1 MLRILLAE
9 DNTAL
14 RQLMC
19 IRLLRAGYEV
29 IEAADGQAA
38 LDRLA
43 ESQVHLLVLD
53 IMMPRL
59 DGCELTSALR
69 NANIDIPILI
79 VTAKD
84 SLDDKKACFLAGA
97 DDYLVKP
104 VDMDEMLLHVGALLR
119 RAKLSQE
126 KEITIGSTV
135 LNEDRLSVVCGEK
148 EILLRRKEFQ
158 LLFLLLSNTG
168 RIFTRQMLMDEIWG
182 YDSETDQRTVD
193 VHIKRLRDK
202 FSENVD
208 FSIQTVRGLGYKAV
222 QK

>member
-193 VHIKRLRDK
+193 VHIKRLREK

>member
-29 IEAADGQAA
+29 IEAADGQEA

-168 RIFTRQMLMDEIWG
+168 RIYEQFYQGDRSRRGEG
-182 YDSETDQRTVD
+182 A
-193 VHIKRLRDK
+193 
-202 FSENVD
+202 
-208 FSIQTVRGLGYKAV
+208 GLGMAIV
-222 QK
+222 RRIVDLHHGEILIRSSLGAGTSITINLPNLS